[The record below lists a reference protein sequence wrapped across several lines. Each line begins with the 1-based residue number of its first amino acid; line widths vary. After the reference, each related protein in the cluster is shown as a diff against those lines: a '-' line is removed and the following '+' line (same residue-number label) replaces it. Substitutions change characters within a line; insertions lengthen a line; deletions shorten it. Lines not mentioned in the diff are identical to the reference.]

1 MAEENEPALE
11 PESGNHTEEEG
22 GTTGF
27 AAGLIVGALLGASIA
42 LMFAPDRG
50 DRTRRAVRRK
60 LRELRTEAAEGLE
73 QAGRITRKDV
83 LRRRRRLRAQV
94 ERALDRL

>member
-1 MAEENEPALE
+1 MADEDELATE
-11 PESGNHTEEEG
+11 PESHNHTDEG
-22 GTTGF
+22 VGTAGF
-27 AAGLIVGALLGASIA
+27 AAGVIVGALLGASIA

-60 LRELRTEAAEGLE
+60 LRELRDEAADGLE